1 MNEEEQYKAEL
12 EAEGIEVEEEKTEK
26 PVEETPKEKPE
37 EKVEKPEPKEEPKEV
52 EEKEFKKRTIYDEYK
67 DKKSKLKSEKELR
80 EKFESENAELK
91 EKLDALEKAKT
102 PQEKQDALDDI
113 DELAKE
119 INADP
124 QALRKLQ
131 NVLLKGVKPTSD
143 ENLKKDLEEFK
154 NWKTQNS
161 QLLEKQQ
168 FEKEFEAVLPQ
179 IKSDFPKITDEEL
192 KTVKQSLD
200 EISHTKEFHD
210 KDLDYVVFKNRET
223 LSALI
228 SPKKKGMETKEKKD
242 IVEDTFEFDP
252 NVDIT
257 TLSPS
262 DQVKWEKAYKK
273 AMNSEELLNDGKNG
287 KMII

>member
-52 EEKEFKKRTIYDEYK
+52 EEKEFKKRSIYDEYK
-67 DKKSKLKSEKELR
+67 DKKSELKSEKELR

-102 PQEKQDALDDI
+102 PQEKQDALDEI